1 MADFQRAIDQRQA
14 VQLFNAR
21 NYAEAEQI
29 CKQILRRHKDDV
41 TALQVMA
48 GVTTARIDFAR
59 AAEYHQKCITL
70 KPKDPEHRFRLAILR
85 TFQGQYDEAV
95 TEFGRVL
102 KLRHDHRAALSG
114 MAEALE
120 RQGKYDE
127 ARGILLPVIEQR
139 NEDAQAALV
148 YMTLQQHAGHH
159 RQAIATAKLH
169 VDRDE
174 TDARTRWRLWLS
186 IGKSYEATGEY
197 DEAFGAYQEG
207 NSSVSSSFD
216 GDAYIKAIDSVID
229 AFSLQA
235 MSTLPRSRFASQRPI
250 FIIGMPRSGTTLVEK
265 ILDAHSQVHGGGE
278 LGGISRL
285 VASMPSMIDSLS
297 PYPQSIVDMTIQDVD
312 RLAKAYLDDLSKIKR
327 GTDRVVDKSLG
338 NFKHLGLISILFPEA
353 SVIHCLRDP
362 LDTCFSCFASQLS
375 PAEHGYAL
383 DLEHLGIVYRQYE
396 RLMQHWNRLPDLQM
410 MRVRYEDLLT
420 DQEAVTR
427 MIVQHCKLKWD
438 DACLRFY
445 DSKRTATTL
454 SYDQVR
460 RPIYKSSMGRAQRF
474 ESFLKPLKLA
484 LDRRRDS

>member
-14 VQLFNAR
+14 VQHFNAR

-59 AAEYHQKCITL
+59 AADYHKKCITL
-70 KPKDPEHRFRLAILR
+70 QPKDPEHRFRLAILR
-85 TFQGQYDEAV
+85 TFQGQYHEAV
-95 TEFGRVL
+95 IEFGRAL
-102 KLRHDHRAALSG
+102 KIQPDHSAALSG
-114 MAEALE
+114 LAEALE

-127 ARGILLPVIEQR
+127 ARQILRPVIEQG

-148 YMTLQQHAGHH
+148 YMTLQQQARHH
-159 RQAIATAKLH
+159 REAIETAKCH
-169 VDRDE
+169 VDREE

-186 IGKSYEATGEY
+186 MGKSYEAIGEY
-197 DEAFGAYQEG
+197 DEAFGAYQQG

-216 GDAYIKAIDSVID
+216 GEVYIKAIDSVID
-229 AFSLQA
+229 VFSVQA

-265 ILDAHSQVHGGGE
+265 ILDAHPQVHGGGE

-285 VASMPSMIDSLS
+285 VASLPSIIESLS
-297 PYPQSIVDMTIQDVD
+297 PYPQSIVDMTVQDAD
-312 RLAKAYLDDLSKIKR
+312 RLAKTYLDDLSKIKR

-353 SVIHCLRDP
+353 SVIHCVRDP
-362 LDTCFSCFASQLS
+362 HDTCFSCFASQLS
-375 PAEHGYAL
+375 PVEHNYAL
-383 DLEHLGIVYRQYE
+383 TLEHLGIVYRQYE
-396 RLMQHWNRLPDLQM
+396 RLMQHWSRLPDIQIM
-410 MRVRYEDLLT
+410 TVQYEDLLT

-427 MIVQHCKLKWD
+427 TIVEHCKLKWD

-474 ESFLKPLKLA
+474 ESFLEPLKLA
-484 LDRRRDS
+484 LERRSDS

>member
-1 MADFQRAIDQRQA
+1 MADFQRAVDQRQA

-21 NYAEAEQI
+21 NYAEAEQL
-29 CKQILRRHKDDV
+29 CKKILRRHKDDV

-48 GVTTARIDFAR
+48 GVATAGIDFAR
-59 AAEYHQKCITL
+59 AAEYHKKCITL
-70 KPKDPEHRFRLAILR
+70 QPKDPEHRFRLAILR
-85 TFQGQYDEAV
+85 TFQGHYDEAV
-95 TEFGRVL
+95 TEFSRVL
-102 KLRHDHRAALSG
+102 KLQHDHSAALSG

-127 ARGILLPVIEQR
+127 SREILRPVIEQG
-139 NEDAQAALV
+139 NEDAQAAFV

-159 RQAIATAKLH
+159 REAIATAQRH
-169 VDRDE
+169 VNRDE
-174 TDARTRWRLWLS
+174 TDARTRWRLWLL
-186 IGKSYEATGEY
+186 IGKSYEALSEF
-197 DEAFGAYQEG
+197 DKAFGAYQQG
-207 NSSVSSSFD
+207 NSSVPSSFD
-216 GDAYIKAIDSVID
+216 GDAYVKAIDSVID
-229 AFSLQA
+229 AFSVQA

-265 ILDAHSQVHGGGE
+265 ILDAHPQVYGGGE

-285 VASMPSMIDSLS
+285 VASMPAMIGSQA
-297 PYPQSIVDMTIQDVD
+297 PYPQSIVEMTVQDSD

-327 GTDRVVDKSLG
+327 GNDRVVDKSLG

-353 SVIHCLRDP
+353 SVIHCMRDP

-375 PAEHGYAL
+375 PVEHDYAL
-383 DLEHLGIVYRQYE
+383 TLEHLGIVYRQYE
-396 RLMQHWNRLPDLQM
+396 RLMQHWSCLPNLQVM
-410 MRVRYEDLLT
+410 TVRYEDLLA

-427 MIVQHCKLKWD
+427 AIVQHCKLTWD

-474 ESFLKPLKLA
+474 ESFLEPLKLA
-484 LDRRRDS
+484 LGRRSDA